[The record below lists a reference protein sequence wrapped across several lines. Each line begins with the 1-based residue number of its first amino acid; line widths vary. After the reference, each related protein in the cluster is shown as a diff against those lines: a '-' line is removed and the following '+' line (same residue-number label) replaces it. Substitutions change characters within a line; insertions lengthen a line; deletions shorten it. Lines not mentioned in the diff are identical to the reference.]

1 MAVTKSPLSAD
12 VQMAKRAVWWDDEAD
27 DDLAKLFPY
36 NNDPSR
42 FRGDRS
48 DLSAIR
54 SAMKRFEEQEAE
66 MMQDKAFYDARFRLQ
81 FVEVDD
87 DEA

>member
-1 MAVTKSPLSAD
+1 MSMERPLDKD
-12 VQMAKRAVWWDDEAD
+12 VERAKRAVWWDDEVD
-27 DDLAKLFPY
+27 DDLARLFPTD
-36 NNDPSR
+36 NDPTR
-42 FRGDRS
+42 FGGDRS

-66 MMQDKAFYDARFRLQ
+66 MMQDKAFYDSRFRLQ

-87 DEA
+87 E